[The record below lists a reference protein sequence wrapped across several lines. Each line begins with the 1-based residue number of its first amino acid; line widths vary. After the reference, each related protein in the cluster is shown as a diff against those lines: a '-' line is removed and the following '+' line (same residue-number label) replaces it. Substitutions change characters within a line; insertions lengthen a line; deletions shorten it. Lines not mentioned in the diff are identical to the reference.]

1 MNYIAVSSMRNGDV
15 FCSID
20 EFAKA
25 LRPGNLFFV
34 CFCKYFWRSD
44 LLTKFRAYDKTKE
57 RKELTSNS
65 KGRVTPCVSFLVIHI
80 EK

>member
-1 MNYIAVSSMRNGDV
+1 MSYIAVSSMRNGDV

-44 LLTKFRAYDKTKE
+44 LLTKFRAYDKTK
-57 RKELTSNS
+57 
-65 KGRVTPCVSFLVIHI
+65 
-80 EK
+80 